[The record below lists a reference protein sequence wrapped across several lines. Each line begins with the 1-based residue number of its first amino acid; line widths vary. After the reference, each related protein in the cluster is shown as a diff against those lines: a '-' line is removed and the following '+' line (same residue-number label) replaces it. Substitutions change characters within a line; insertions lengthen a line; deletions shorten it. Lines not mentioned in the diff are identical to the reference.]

1 MFLSCFL
8 RRVSIDPS
16 MTTDLSHVLMNTLT
30 TRTPAHHRRKEHD
43 MPILHSPQRFT
54 VCLPCRE
61 IIEYDPGAEP
71 KVHQIVHPRCGGL
84 VFRRSE
90 LGALYQYLIEAGI
103 DEAIARYHVFDLEH
117 GSGWENLRRQKP
129 VSTPLHSGIT
139 HPHNTRLRKGRPR
152 CSRHDVNSSR
162 KPTAPKCF
170 EQLGL
175 PIE

>member
-1 MFLSCFL
+1 MFISCFL

-16 MTTDLSHVLMNTLT
+16 MTTDPSLSIMNSLT

-71 KVHQIVHPRCGGL
+71 KVLQIVHPRCGGI

-90 LGALYQYLIEAGI
+90 LGAMYQNLIEAGI
-103 DEAIARYHVFDLEH
+103 DEALARYHVFDMEH
-117 GSGWENLRRQKP
+117 GSGWEALRRQKP
-129 VSTPLHSGIT
+129 VSTPLGNVAT
-139 HPHNTRLRKGRPR
+139 PKHNTPLRKGRLCR
-152 CSRHDVNSSR
+152 SKRNVDSRSEQTD
-162 KPTAPKCF
+162 TKCV